1 MSPIKVSKRFPVG
14 TKVVF
19 TFTRVAITPGL
30 EDGGYP
36 QVGASGV
43 VDELGGLT
51 PDSVWV
57 KFGTGQVC
65 ECDPAWL
72 RVKASA

>member
-14 TKVVF
+14 TKVLF
-19 TFTRVAITPGL
+19 TFTRGSNINHIL
-30 EDGGYP
+30 DSNYP
-36 QVGASGV
+36 EAGAVGV
-43 VDELGGLT
+43 VDEVGGLT

-57 KFGTGQVC
+57 KFSPEQVC

-72 RVKASA
+72 RPLAR